1 MAINPG
7 SDLLSDA
14 LAAAEPQ
21 RAKAAEERL
30 ARLAAQDVQD
40 GSDLQPFQDILTSE
54 SASLTR
60 SATLAGAPAGG
71 LRPAK
76 RGSPYEQFEV
86 SVLTSLFEL
95 MLPQKAVSVFGSG
108 LAGSVWRTMLAQ
120 SLGEVAGHAGVA
132 GIARNLEARKHQG
145 KQAAGRASA
154 EQATKS

>member
-21 RAKAAEERL
+21 RAKAAEEKL
-30 ARLAAQDVQD
+30 ARLAARDVD

-60 SATLAGAPAGG
+60 SAALAGAPAGG

-132 GIARNLEARKHQG
+132 GIARNLEGRKHHG

-154 EQATKS
+154 EQAAKS